1 MQNFHVVTPTLA
13 SWGPW
18 ELFKECSVTCGKG
31 VAVHIRECI
40 NLESIPIG
48 NLGCAGKITKVKPCD
63 KGCCKGTNLHVTIL
77 L

>member
-1 MQNFHVVTPTLA
+1 MQNFHAVATA

-31 VAVHIRECI
+31 VTVHTRECY
-40 NLESIPIG
+40 NFENAPHGGCEGES
-48 NLGCAGKITKVKPCD
+48 TKEESCD

>member
-1 MQNFHVVTPTLA
+1 MQIFHAVA
-13 SWGPW
+13 MANSNWGPW

-31 VAVHIRECI
+31 VTHHTRKCI
-40 NLESIPIG
+40 SYESIP
-48 NLGCAGKITKVKPCD
+48 NGCAGESKKVESCD